1 MKTTLFSS
9 RSFGRIFLGAALL
22 LPVFVSC
29 NKDNPTGGGGSAPQ
43 PPYFSEGK
51 YLVLNNGNWGSNDA
65 SLGRW
70 EDAGKTYYP
79 GAFFG
84 INKQHLGDLGQ
95 DMLVYGHKLYI
106 AVSGSKKIFVTDLQL
121 KLIRQIDPDNGQPRH
136 LESCKG
142 KVYVTLY
149 EGYLAEIDTTTFQL
163 RKVAVGDNPEGFAI
177 LGGKAY
183 VANSGGMNYPDYG
196 NTVSVVDLENFQVEK
211 TLTVHDNPVGVW
223 ALGEKLFILSN
234 GNYDYDHPDNY
245 KAPKLQIYD
254 GGSLSD
260 SGFSDVSMCAQ
271 YGDMLYI
278 LKDAYGPDG
287 AAVIKYSADEGGQ
300 GTFFPPTAKMLGAY
314 SLSVTKDYL
323 WLGTSNYKDPGEM
336 QVWTREGQDFYASF
350 GTQGLN
356 PQKVVEL
363 PE

>member
-1 MKTTLFSS
+1 MKTKFFATRPL
-9 RSFGRIFLGAALL
+9 GRLLLGAALA
-22 LPVFVSC
+22 LPLFVSC
-29 NKDNPTGGGGSAPQ
+29 NKDNPAGNGGNGE
-43 PPYFSEGK
+43 PPYFCEGK
-51 YLVLNNGNWGSNDA
+51 YLVLNNGNWGDNDA

-84 INKQHLGDLGQ
+84 VNKQHLGDLGQ
-95 DMLVYGHKLYI
+95 DVLVYGSKVYL
-106 AVSGSKKIFVTDLQL
+106 AVSGSKTIFVTDAQL
-121 KLIRQIDPDNGQPRH
+121 RLISRINPDNCQPRH
-136 LESCKG
+136 LESYDG
-142 KVYVTLY
+142 KVYATLY

-163 RKVAVGDNPEGFAI
+163 RKVDVEDNPEGFAI

-196 NTVSVVDLENFQVEK
+196 TTVSVVDLENFQVEK

-245 KAPKLQIYD
+245 KAPKLQVYE
-254 GGSLSD
+254 GGSISD

-278 LKDAYGPDG
+278 LTGAYSSEG
-287 AAVIKYSADEGGQ
+287 ATVVKYSAGEGEQ
-300 GTFFPPTAKMLGAY
+300 GSFFPPTAHILGAY
-314 SLSVTKDYL
+314 SLSVTEDYL
-323 WLGTSNYKDPGEM
+323 WVGTSNYKDPGEM